1 MNCWTAARIFIMSA
15 LICSTTAD
23 TKGEDDVCK
32 TADCMRLGLELSDA
46 INASADPCDDFYD
59 YVCKKWKNKTQ
70 IPPYLPS
77 YGHLWLIRDE
87 VAKKINETLRGK
99 AIKRENQTFED
110 KIVMAYK
117 SCMKGANELHELNS
131 TLNTFGIKQWP
142 MMLNSTETINWTDI
156 YRKIRIEGDMS
167 FIFSINLKPY
177 FHNTSQRAI
186 SIERYE
192 MVPSPDFSNNDT
204 LEAYKKFIT
213 QTIILFSGMPTNV
226 ATEIAQNILDFQA
239 NITKKLYYDF
249 KPPVFTISSGD
260 LEGYLAYYGSE
271 EPTDVVVK
279 LDDLSGLPDLGNF
292 RLSDENIDNGYEYF
306 HPEESSS
313 SSGLD
318 ATEISE
324 TTSQPSRKLK
334 DINEV
339 LKKLIKDIFQDA
351 SVNLTEEDK
360 VNVPEPLFLT
370 HAMDLLNST
379 SAATVNNYFGWM
391 LLYKLGPIAS
401 HNMTKLNFEFNQV
414 WRGLQGEEPRWR
426 HCVNALNDPYDPI
439 LGYGLG
445 RLYVDKYFNETE
457 KEDVETIAKNVSE
470 ALKIVLQNN
479 TWMDNA
485 TKANATK
492 KLEHMVFKLGY
503 PEEIKNDT
511 FLNDMYK
518 DVGNVTLNGSFLST
532 YLNFRNSNAK
542 YKFKKMGSV
551 FFNRTKE
558 WPHDWTKVNAD
569 YSLLENSVVLAAVI
583 LQHPFYSFGL
593 PSSVKMGTFG
603 WIIGH
608 ELNHAF
614 YGPGSN
620 FDEYGNKSDWWSTDA
635 INNFTI
641 RGKCVKDL
649 YKGQI
654 EEETCLTV
662 NENET
667 LNENIADIK
676 GLETAFEA
684 HRRLLLQFP
693 NVTQRLPCLNESNP
707 DKLFFISLGYSFCQ
721 NDQLAELRDIV
732 LRDPHTSSKI
742 RVNRHLGNSKSF
754 LETFQC
760 KAGSRMNI
768 GGKCEV

>member
-15 LICSTTAD
+15 VICSATAD
-23 TKGEDDVCK
+23 TKGEDGVCK

-59 YVCKKWKNKTQ
+59 YVCKKWKNKTK

-99 AIKRENQTFED
+99 TIKQDNQTFED
-110 KIVMAYK
+110 KIVMAYN

-142 MMLNSTETINWTDI
+142 MMLNSTETVNWTDI

-249 KPPVFTISSGD
+249 KPPVLNISSD
-260 LEGYLAYYGSE
+260 EFESYLAYDGSE
-271 EPTDVVVK
+271 ETTDIVEK

-292 RLSDENIDNGYEYF
+292 RLSDENINNDHKYF
-306 HPEESSS
+306 HPEESSN

-351 SVNLTEEDK
+351 SVNLTEEEK
-360 VNVPEPLFLT
+360 VNLPEPSFLT

-401 HNMTKLNFEFNQV
+401 HNITKLNFEFNQV

-426 HCVNALNDPYDPI
+426 HCVSALNDPYDPI

-445 RLYVDKYFNETE
+445 RLYVDNYFNSTQ
-457 KEDVETIAKNVSE
+457 KKDVESIAE
-470 ALKIVLQNN
+470 RIRDALGDVIQNN
-479 TWMDNA
+479 TWMDTD
-485 TKANATK
+485 TKEKAKN
-492 KLEHMVFKLGY
+492 KLKNMVFKIGY
-503 PEEIKNDT
+503 PEEIYKEDV
-511 FLNDMYK
+511 LKDMYK
-518 DVGNVTLNGSFLST
+518 HVGNVTENDSFLDI
-532 YLNFRNSNAK
+532 YLNFRKNNAIHK
-542 YKFKKMGSV
+542 LQKVHSSY
-551 FFNRTKE
+551 NRSQE
-558 WPHDWTKVNAD
+558 WPHDLTKVNAY
-569 YSLLENSVVLAAVI
+569 YSKLENSAVLTAVI

-593 PSSVKMGTFG
+593 PSSVKMGTLG
-603 WIIGH
+603 WILGH
-608 ELNHAF
+608 ELNHAL
-614 YGPGSN
+614 YDPGSDH
-620 FDEYGNKSDWWSTDA
+620 DEYGNKRDWWSKEA
-635 INNFTI
+635 RNNFTKPE
-641 RGKCVKDL
+641 KCVKDL
-649 YKGQI
+649 YKDQI
-654 EEETCLTV
+654 EEETCMKI
-662 NENET
+662 NENQT

-684 HRRLLLQFP
+684 HRRLLRQFP

-707 DKLFFISLGYSFCQ
+707 DKLFFISLAYSFCQ

-732 LRDPHTSSKI
+732 LRDPHTPSKT
-742 RVNRHLGNSKSF
+742 RVNRHLGKSKNF

-760 KAGSRMNI
+760 KASSRMNI
-768 GGKCEV
+768 GSKCEV